1 MALAR
6 FIFIYLCC
14 ITLQAQEEW
23 SLQKCIRQALAENL
37 NLRLSEVNVRS
48 AGIDLYASQWLRSP
62 NLSANLNSGLSIGT
76 NVNPATNTLITQ
88 DILFGSTGL
97 NGSVTIWQGG
107 LIHQTIRQNRKSLSA
122 GENDFLQA
130 QNDLALL
137 VANQY
142 LTILLSEERRVIA
155 ESSRKTNAN
164 TLEQLSKLFSAGS
177 RPEADVLEGRAQ
189 LARAEQ
195 SLIQAENAL
204 ELAWLALKQSLKLPP
219 DAPMRLERLTEE
231 QFARLSGSAYTVEDL
246 VSYSR
251 ENLPS
256 MKAAALRLDAARV
269 GEKVAR
275 SAYYPRV
282 FAGFNLGTRY
292 SDAAVQP
299 TSFALGIDTIPARI
313 DGQAVL
319 IEAFTPRITGT
330 EIIPLKTQLDRFF
343 GYSFSVGL
351 NVPVFNQMQTRANVG
366 RAKLQT
372 LRSQINLDLQ
382 ADRIRQDI
390 TQAMTQVRAARK
402 EYDASLKSRDLAKNS
417 YEMTQRRF
425 DLGATSLFDL
435 NQAQLNL
442 QVAENNLIIAR
453 YDLVFKT
460 QILEFY
466 AGKEIR
472 L

>member
-1 MALAR
+1 MATAR
-6 FIFIYLCC
+6 FLFFYLCC
-14 ITLQAQEEW
+14 IALQAQEEW

-37 NLRLSEVNVRS
+37 NIRLSEANVR
-48 AGIDLYASQWLRSP
+48 AAEIDLTASKWLRSP
-62 NLSANLNSGLSIGT
+62 NLSANLNSGVSIGT
-76 NVNPATNTLITQ
+76 NINPATNTLITQ
-88 DILFGSTGL
+88 DILFGNTGL
-97 NGSVTIWQGG
+97 TGSATIWQGG
-107 LIHQTIRQNRKSLSA
+107 QISQTIRQNRKTLAA
-122 GENDFLQA
+122 GENDLRQA

-142 LTILLSEERRVIA
+142 LTVLLSEERKFIA
-155 ESSRKTNAN
+155 ESNLRTTVNN
-164 TLEQLSKLFSAGS
+164 LEQINKLFSAGS

-195 SLIQAENAL
+195 SLIQADNAL
-204 ELAWLALKQSLKLPP
+204 ELAWLALKQSLRMPP
-219 DAPMRLERLTEE
+219 DAPMRLERLTED
-231 QFARLSGSAYTVEDL
+231 QFTRLSGSAYTVDDL
-246 VSYSR
+246 VAYSR
-251 ENLPS
+251 ENMPS
-256 MKAAALRLDAARV
+256 MKAASLRLDAARV
-269 GEKVAR
+269 GEKIAR

-282 FAGFNLGTRY
+282 FAAFGLSTRY
-292 SDAAVQP
+292 SDAAIQP
-299 TSFALGIDTIPARI
+299 TSFGLGIDTIPARI

-319 IEAFTPRITGT
+319 IEAFTPKITGT
-330 EIIPLKTQLDRFF
+330 EVIPLKTQLDRFL

-351 NVPVFNQMQTRANVG
+351 NVPLFNQMQTRANVG

-372 LRSQINLDLQ
+372 LRSQISLDQQ

-402 EYDASLKSRDLAKNS
+402 EYDASLKSRDLAKLS
-417 YEMTQRRF
+417 YDMTRRRF

-435 NQAQLNL
+435 NQSQLNL

-460 QILEFY
+460 QVLEFY
-466 AGKEIR
+466 AGKEIK